1 MAIQDTL
8 PKSRLTLRYKTDIQG
23 VPEDVEL
30 PFRIMVAGDFS
41 GEISRKLPLGERKI
55 LSLKGAS
62 VDGVIK
68 SMGIKVPCTDS
79 EGEVHNIPLES
90 IGSFQPASICK
101 SVKKLD
107 GMLEAKE
114 LLNYLLSSLNNS
126 TKFRLALKDLIDNPD
141 AAAALKKVLAPT
153 YENTTKLP
161 AKLLEAKV

>member
-1 MAIQDTL
+1 MAIQDIL

-55 LSLKGAS
+55 LSFKGPS

-79 EGEVHNIPLES
+79 EGEIHNIPLDS

-107 GMLEAKE
+107 DMLEAKE

-126 TKFRLALKDLIDNPD
+126 TKFRLALKNLIDNPD

-161 AKLLEAKV
+161 AKLLEAKG